1 MTHTKCEEIPIYV
14 QTFRMRRLAIG
25 IEKILAFDT
34 NGYMQGLKF
43 QIEIPESP
51 RKQLSR
57 MKFSDFSIFFMI
69 LFKIYLNSGKNC

>member
-1 MTHTKCEEIPIYV
+1 
-14 QTFRMRRLAIG
+14 MRRLAIG